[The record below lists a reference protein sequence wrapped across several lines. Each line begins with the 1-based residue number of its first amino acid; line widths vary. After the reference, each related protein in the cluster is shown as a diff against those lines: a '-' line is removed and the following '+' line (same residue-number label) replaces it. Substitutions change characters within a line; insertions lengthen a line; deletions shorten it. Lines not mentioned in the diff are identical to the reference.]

1 MVESAGLRR
10 FVAADD
16 ITVAVHSQ
24 ADDFFAAAAAGQE
37 APEKA
42 PHLRVV
48 RPPEPGMMD
57 RRLAIQLLREYYAD
71 EPVRSD
77 AQ

>member
-1 MVESAGLRR
+1 MVDSAGVRR
-10 FVAADD
+10 SVAADD
-16 ITVAVHSQ
+16 IAVAVHSQ
-24 ADDFFAAAAAGQE
+24 ADDFFAATAAGQG
-37 APEKA
+37 APKKA

-71 EPVRSD
+71 EPVRPD
-77 AQ
+77 GQ